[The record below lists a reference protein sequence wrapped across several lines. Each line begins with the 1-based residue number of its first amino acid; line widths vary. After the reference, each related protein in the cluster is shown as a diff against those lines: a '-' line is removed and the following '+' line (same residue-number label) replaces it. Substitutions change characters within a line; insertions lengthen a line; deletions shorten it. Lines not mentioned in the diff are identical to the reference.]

1 MKHATI
7 MLVSAL
13 VLTLA
18 SSSRGDPKGF
28 AVWNGVVSHTAET
41 EVPWEELGNY
51 RDHLIATSFLRDDG
65 PAEVHQ
71 SQIEIW
77 IVQDGNATLVVGGEI
92 LHAKMIKPHE
102 IRGLSIKGGSESEV
116 TQGAI
121 VHIPANLP
129 HQLKIAP
136 GKYLIY
142 TTIRINGR

>member
-1 MKHATI
+1 MKSAI
-7 MLVSAL
+7 MVFVLGMVLACVSS
-13 VLTLA
+13 T
-18 SSSRGDPKGF
+18 RGDPEGF
-28 AVWNGVVSHTAET
+28 AVWTGVVSHTAET
-41 EVPWEELGNY
+41 EVPWEKLGDY
-51 RDHLIATSFLRDDG
+51 HDHLIATSYLRDDG

-77 IVQDGNATLVVGGEI
+77 IIQDGNATLVVGGEI
-92 LHAKMIKPHE
+92 LEPTTFKPHE
-102 IRGLSIKGGSESEV
+102 IRGLSIKGGSETPL

-142 TTIRINGR
+142 TTIRMDAH

>member
-1 MKHATI
+1 MKSATVVFVLGI
-7 MLVSAL
+7 
-13 VLTLA
+13 VLTCV
-18 SSSRGDPKGF
+18 SSTRGDPEGF
-28 AVWNGVVSHTAET
+28 AVWPGVVSHIAET
-41 EVPWEELGNY
+41 EVPWEELGDYQN
-51 RDHLIATSFLRDDG
+51 HLIATSFIRDDG
-65 PAEVHQ
+65 PAEVHE

-92 LHAKMIKPHE
+92 LEPKTIKPHE
-102 IRGLSIKGGSESEV
+102 IRGLSIKGGSETPL

-142 TTIRINGR
+142 TTIRMDAR